1 MSNIIVWYKYPEKT
15 KINSDDNNQVDIYLN
30 GVLRV
35 VVYFNG
41 TLSKETQLITTDL
54 FGLSGYVHSS
64 SGGFS
69 LFLKDHELD
78 EFVHF
83 WCPFKKG
90 RLYIIS
96 DRFNQNYSINFN
108 NPYDFYRANNSESNS
123 QYKNWGLLRCLM
135 ESNQTNWGI
144 S

>member
-1 MSNIIVWYKYPEKT
+1 MSNIITWYKYPENI
-15 KINSDDNNQVDIYLN
+15 KINSEDSHQVDVYLN

-35 VVYFNG
+35 IVPFN
-41 TLSKETQLITTDL
+41 TSLAKENQMITTDPL
-54 FGLSGYVHSS
+54 GVSGYAYSS

-69 LFLKDHELD
+69 LFLKDHQLD

-83 WCPFKKG
+83 WCPFTNG

-96 DRFNQNYSINFN
+96 DRFNQHYSINFN
-108 NPYDFYRANNSESNS
+108 NVYDFYRANNSESNS